1 MRFRTQGCRK
11 LGGNGGASSP
21 KIAPPP
27 YFWPPHYKSSSS
39 PRFSDLPAFLADDF
53 SDHCQE
59 FADAPSI
66 NRLWEMVLKKGN
78 INTPKNT
85 YLNCFE
91 YSWRIMSHNIH
102 CLMQWVIW
110 YWYLFYNIRVPLL
123 FFPLIPLQPGTM
135 LNPSFLLVGLLSLV
149 GLTWAFRE
157 PK

>member
-1 MRFRTQGCRK
+1 MSEAGRQWGRK
-11 LGGNGGASSP
+11 L
-21 KIAPPP
+21 
-27 YFWPPHYKSSSS
+27 PHNC
-39 PRFSDLPAFLADDF
+39 PLPWFLAPTLQIVPLLKIF
-53 SDHCQE
+53 RPCGISNHCQK
-59 FADAPSI
+59 FSDAPSI
-66 NRLWEMVLKKGN
+66 NWWWEMVLKKWN